1 MILKEFKHEIIKYAR
16 TLIPKEYSKYFRIP
30 GSAET
35 NYLQIR
41 TTKKKEVVDFIQ
53 KKYGQQNFNVQFSK
67 NDQIQDLLEIESFEM
82 PVENNLTEI
91 SELFPGRNE
100 MDFLAEEKRKTAHNF
115 NIVLK
120 SPNTSI
126 RKIIEHINIQKATE
140 MPDIT
145 EKTEREL
152 IWEEFLKTWPLSRI
166 KKMTLDEYTN
176 LNKSDSFCYWLE
188 KLTESLGSIWGGS
201 SYKFGIY
208 RRGNV
213 DKDDARKGYKT
224 DGVYAW
230 VLKFGEEREEAF
242 NQVRNSIF
250 QVAELATK
258 NDLTGIDSIQLGHA
272 YKWKIA
278 VLYNKKIPLIY
289 APAAINYLC
298 QLKQIN
304 NDLPYS
310 GKYLGL
316 AEKNETK
323 NILEYSDELWELYQN
338 AITMKVED
346 DYKKPESVALNQI
359 LYGPPGTGKTY
370 FTVNKALQIVDPSFY
385 EENKTDR
392 KKLTDRYKQLL
403 ITDWEKPK
411 GQIAFCTF
419 HQSFSYEDF
428 VEGIKPITTEDKKV
442 VYEIEDG
449 IFKKICALSE
459 ENNKIQSLKVNR
471 LITWNET
478 EFKKAV
484 FYKISLGNI
493 HNPDDKVIYD
503 YCIQNNCISIGFG
516 GGLDFSGLSET
527 QIQEKCKENSL
538 QEFDSQALKY
548 FIKYLKIGDYVIVS
562 KGNRLVRAMAKVV
575 GDYEFIA
582 DPEIPYNNFRK
593 VEWLFVDEEIPADQI
608 YKRNLSQMSIYKLD
622 DKMINKEFF
631 VEGPSAKADTEE
643 IEEKKFVLI
652 IDEINRGNVSSI
664 FGELITLIEKDKRAG
679 EKEEL
684 TITLPYSKDS
694 FNVPRNIYLIGTM
707 NTADRSIEAL
717 DTALRRRF
725 TFVEKEPQHDLLA
738 HHTLKIL
745 HNQFNEYDGIEW
757 EDTEWQEVEDDFKN
771 FFFNPELYDDF
782 KEDFAEKLTFPDDPE
797 EEIDYEAIASFFREK
812 NIKYLEFDK
821 LLNTIN
827 LRIEK
832 LLDKDHKIGHSYFF
846 AVNSYQDLE
855 EAFRDKVIPLLEEY
869 FYGDF
874 GKIGLIL
881 GDSFVTALNG
891 QGEEFDFANFKD
903 YDHELVSDLKS
914 RKVYAI
920 SPSSEWSFRSIYQKT
935 KD

>member
-1 MILKEFKHEIIKYAR
+1 MILKEFKNELIKYAR
-16 TLIPKEYSKYFRIP
+16 TLIPKEYSKYIRIP
-30 GSAET
+30 GSAEA

-41 TTKKKEVVDFIQ
+41 TTKRKEVIDFIQ
-53 KKYGQQNFNVQFSK
+53 NEFGQQNFNVQFSK

-91 SELFPGRNE
+91 SELLPGRNE

-115 NIVLK
+115 RIVL
-120 SPNTSI
+120 SSSNASI
-126 RKIIEHINIQKATE
+126 RKIIDHVNNQKAKE

-145 EKTEREL
+145 EITEREL
-152 IWEEFLKTWPLSRI
+152 IWEEFLKTWPLSRL

-176 LNKSDSFCYWLE
+176 LNKSDSFCYWME
-188 KLTESLGSIWGGS
+188 KITESLGSIWGGS

-230 VLKFGEEREEAF
+230 VLKFGEERDGAF

-250 QVAELATK
+250 QVAELAIK
-258 NDLTGIDSIQLGHA
+258 NDLTAIDSIQLGHA

-289 APAAINYLC
+289 APAAINFLC
-298 QLKQIN
+298 QLKEIDG
-304 NDLPYS
+304 DLPYS
-310 GKYLGL
+310 RKYLGL
-316 AEKNETK
+316 AERNKTK

-338 AITMKVED
+338 ANTMKVED
-346 DYKKPESVALNQI
+346 DNKKEVSAALNQI

-370 FTVNKALQIVDPSFY
+370 FTVNKALQIVDPLFY

-392 KKLTDRYKQLL
+392 TKLTERYKQLL
-403 ITDWEKPK
+403 ITDWDKPK

-471 LITWNET
+471 LITWKET
-478 EFKKAV
+478 EFNKAV

-503 YCIQNNCISIGFG
+503 YCIQNNYISIGFG

-575 GDYEFIA
+575 GDYEFIG

-631 VEGPSAKADTEE
+631 VEVQSIQPATEQ

-684 TITLPYSKDS
+684 TISLPYSKQS
-694 FNVPRNIYLIGTM
+694 FNVPKNIYLIGTM

-725 TFVEKEPQHDLLA
+725 TFVEKEPKHELLA

-745 HNQFNEYDGIEW
+745 HNQFNEHDGVEW
-757 EDTEWQEVEDDFKN
+757 DDAEWQKVEDDFKR
-771 FFFNPELYDDF
+771 FFFNPELYDEL
-782 KEDFAEKLTFPDDPE
+782 KEDIAEKLTFPFDLS
-797 EEIDYEAIASFFREK
+797 EEIDYAEIVSFLTEK
-812 NIKYLEFDK
+812 NFKYLEFDK
-821 LLNTIN
+821 LLKVIN

-832 LLDKDHKIGHSYFF
+832 LLDKDHKIGHSYFL
-846 AVNSYQDLE
+846 AVNSYQDLV

-881 GDSFVTALNG
+881 GESFVSTSDG
-891 QGEEFDFANFKD
+891 SGDEFAFAKFND
-903 YDHELVSDLKS
+903 YDAELVSDLKS
-914 RKVYAI
+914 KKVYAI
-920 SPSSEWSFRSIYQKT
+920 TPSSEWSFRNIYQKST
-935 KD
+935 E